1 MISYEGRRK
10 SKERDRRIVCRC
22 FASLV
27 GWSHSLTNS
36 ITIQIS
42 SLHTTYYP
50 KNKKAK
56 PNPKATKPPHS
67 GPHTFTS
74 TSDVRTN
81 STTLTITSHPTNISW
96 QTGYA
101 TTTSKLPT
109 ARRNDRV
116 ARLRNEICL
125 DSSHHFQGRG
135 GMGRGGQRGGSS
147 SQRGGGRH
155 GGPQGPQ
162 PTLDKPKR
170 EAILDLAKY
179 ANARIRVKFTG
190 GREGMS
196 LSFYPNPAD
205 DDS

>member
-1 MISYEGRRK
+1 M
-10 SKERDRRIVCRC
+10 CRC

-27 GWSHSLTNS
+27 GWSLTRLNFLS
-36 ITIQIS
+36 NFLKIENNNTDFLS
-42 SLHTTYYP
+42 AETRYFP
-50 KNKKAK
+50 KTKAK
-56 PNPKATKPPHS
+56 PTRSRSHKVSPPT
-67 GPHTFTS
+67 PHIHI
-74 TSDVRTN
+74 RRHHH
-81 STTLTITSHPTNISW
+81 ITSHPTYISILKANIPW

-101 TTTSKLPT
+101 TTTCRPPT
-109 ARRNDRV
+109 AIDREKLEGTIV
-116 ARLRNEICL
+116 WRDRKTKKCP
-125 DSSHHFQGRG
+125 DSHHLQGRG

-147 SQRGGGRH
+147 SQRGGGGRH

-196 LSFYPNPAD
+196 FFIQSHPAD
-205 DDS
+205 GPRLT